1 LDVKKKMPD
10 NAIICLERGIVRLVP
25 YDPGWVLLFKEEK
38 ARLSRALGE
47 WALDIQHVGSTAIP
61 GGVAKPI
68 IDISIAVESFEAAF
82 ACVKPME
89 DLGYVYAGENG
100 IPRRHYFVKRNPA
113 TTHHIHMF
121 EITSDQWRDHILFRD
136 YMRSHPE
143 AVQAYTDLKLQL
155 LEQFPM
161 NREAYTEGKAEFIH
175 YVINLGKQGDNF
187 QNFCN
192 TC

>member
-1 LDVKKKMPD
+1 MPD
-10 NAIICLERGIVRLVP
+10 NAIIGLERGVVRLVP
-25 YDPGWVLLFKEEK
+25 YDPGWAVLFEEEK
-38 ARLSRALGE
+38 TRVSQALGDL
-47 WALDIQHVGSTAIP
+47 ALDIQHVGSTAIP

-68 IDISIAVESFEAAF
+68 IDIGIAVESFEAAF

-89 DLGYVYAGENG
+89 DLGYGYAGENG
-100 IPRRHYFVKRNPA
+100 IPRRHYFVKHNPA

-121 EITSDQWRDHILFRD
+121 EFTSNQWRDHILFRD

-161 NREAYTEGKAEFIH
+161 NREAYTEGKAEFIRSI
-175 YVINLGKQGDNF
+175 VETASESK
-187 QNFCN
+187 
-192 TC
+192 